1 LVTQHKYEVNMNQ
14 VVIKILQGSVVTQTM
29 LGGIS
34 IYLPVT
40 NFLWCTFAKNDE
52 IG

>member
-1 LVTQHKYEVNMNQ
+1 MNQ
-14 VVIKILQGSVVTQTM
+14 VVIKTLQSSVSVVTQTV
-29 LGGIS
+29 LGEIP

-52 IG
+52 FG